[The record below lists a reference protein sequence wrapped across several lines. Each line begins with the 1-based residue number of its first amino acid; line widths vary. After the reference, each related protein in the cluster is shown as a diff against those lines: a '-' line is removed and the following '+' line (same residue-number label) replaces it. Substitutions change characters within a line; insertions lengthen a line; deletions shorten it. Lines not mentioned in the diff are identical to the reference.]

1 MLGVSVEP
9 RETAMIVPALPH
21 APPESVGLIPERLKR
36 LTAAMARQI
45 EEKKAPGLAMLIARN
60 GKIAYR
66 QTIGT
71 LKPSG
76 PPMSEDA
83 IFRIYSMTK
92 PIVSVATIMLVE
104 EGRLLLSEPVAKYL
118 PAFASMTV
126 GVERSGK
133 FERVPTARPITI
145 LDLMR
150 HTSGFTYGFLGTS
163 RIHRLTHEAYIL
175 SQNRSMDEHLADL
188 ARIPLLRQPGDVWEY
203 GHSTDVL
210 GRVVEI
216 VSGMSLGRLLE
227 TRVFQP
233 LGMVDTAFYTPPAKL
248 GRRAEAFPSGLNERD
263 HVDRVDSTEPPQCE
277 FGGTGL
283 VSTMDD
289 YARFC
294 AMLIGGGA
302 LGGERLLSSR
312 AFASMTTDQ
321 LGGAIIGRSPI
332 LEPGHGFG
340 LGFAVRLGL
349 RGAAFGGA
357 GEFRWGG
364 WAGTGFWVSPSD
376 QMFAIFMVQAP
387 EYIYY
392 LREIFRNLAYAALD

>member
-1 MLGVSVEP
+1 M
-9 RETAMIVPALPH
+9 TAPTLPH
-21 APPESVGLIPERLKR
+21 APPESVGLDPTRLKR
-36 LTAAMARQI
+36 LTAFMARQV
-45 EEKKAPGLAMLIARN
+45 EEKKAPGVSMLIARN
-60 GKIAYR
+60 GKIGYR
-66 QTIGT
+66 ATMGA
-71 LKPSG
+71 LKPDG
-76 PPMSEDA
+76 PPMRDDA

-92 PIVSVATIMLVE
+92 PIVSVAALTLVE

-126 GVERSGK
+126 GVERDGK
-133 FERVPTARPITI
+133 FERVPAARPITI

-163 RIHRLTHEAYIL
+163 PVHRLTHEAYIL

-188 ARIPLLRQPGDVWEY
+188 ARLPLLRQPSEVWEY

-210 GRVVEI
+210 GRIVEI
-216 VSGMSLGRLLE
+216 VAGMSLGRLLQE
-227 TRVFQP
+227 RVFQP
-233 LGMVDTAFYTPPAKL
+233 LGMVDTAFYTPPDKL
-248 GRRAEAFPSGLNERD
+248 DRRAEAFPSASNERD
-263 HVDRVDSTEPPQCE
+263 HVDPVNSTEPPLCE

-283 VSTMDD
+283 VSTLDD

-294 AMLIGGGA
+294 AMLIGGRA
-302 LGGERLLSSR
+302 LGSERRLLSPR
-312 AFASMTTDQ
+312 GFASMTTDQ
-321 LGGAIIGRSPI
+321 LGDVIIGRSPM

-349 RGAAFGGA
+349 RGSAFGGA

-364 WAGTGFWVSPSD
+364 WAGTGFWVSPRD

-387 EYIYY
+387 EYIFY
-392 LREIFRNLAYAALD
+392 LREIFRNLAYTALD

>member
-1 MLGVSVEP
+1 M
-9 RETAMIVPALPH
+9 TAPLLPH
-21 APPESVGLIPERLKR
+21 APPESVGLNPERLKR
-36 LTAAMARQI
+36 LSAAMAREI
-45 EEKKAPGLAMLIARN
+45 EEGKAPGLAMLIARN
-60 GKIAYR
+60 GKIAF
-66 QTIGT
+66 QETMGA
-71 LKPSG
+71 LKPGG
-76 PPMSEDA
+76 PPMRDDA

-92 PIVSVATIMLVE
+92 PIVSVATMTLVE

-126 GVERSGK
+126 GVERDGK
-133 FERVPTARPITI
+133 FERVPAARPITI

-163 RIHRLTHEAYIL
+163 PVHRLTHEANFL
-175 SQNRSMDEHLADL
+175 NQSRSMDEHLADL
-188 ARIPLLRQPGDVWEY
+188 ARLPLLRQPGEVWEY

-216 VSGMSLGRLLE
+216 VAGVSLGRLLQE
-227 TRVFQP
+227 RVFQP
-233 LGMVDTAFYTPPAKL
+233 LGMVDTAFYTPPDKL
-248 GRRAEAFPSGLNERD
+248 DRRAEAFPSGLNERD
-263 HVDRVDSTEPPQCE
+263 HVDPVNSTAPPRCE
-277 FGGTGL
+277 FAGTGL
-283 VSTMDD
+283 VSTIND

-294 AMLIGGGA
+294 AMLNGGGA
-302 LGGERLLSSR
+302 LGSERLLSPR
-312 AFASMTTDQ
+312 GFASMTTDQ
-321 LGGAIIGRSPI
+321 LGDVMIGRSPM

-349 RGAAFGGA
+349 RGSAFGGA

-364 WAGTGFWVSPSD
+364 WAGTGFWVSPRD

-387 EYIYY
+387 EYIFY

>member
-1 MLGVSVEP
+1 MT
-9 RETAMIVPALPH
+9 TAALPH
-21 APPESVGLIPERLKR
+21 APPESVGLNPARLKR
-36 LTAAMARQI
+36 LSGFMARQI
-45 EEKKAPGLAMLIARN
+45 EEKKAPGISMLIARS
-60 GKIAYR
+60 GKIGYR
-66 QTIGT
+66 QTIGA
-71 LKPSG
+71 LKPDG
-76 PPMSEDA
+76 PPMRDDA

-92 PIVSVATIMLVE
+92 PIVSVATMMLVE

-133 FERVPTARPITI
+133 FERVAAARPITI

-163 RIHRLTHEAYIL
+163 RVHRLTHDAYIL
-175 SQNRSMDEHLADL
+175 RQDRSMDEHLADL
-188 ARIPLLRQPGDVWEY
+188 AQLPLLRQPGEVWEY

-210 GRVVEI
+210 GRIVEI
-216 VSGMSLGRLLE
+216 VAGVSLGRLLQE
-227 TRVFQP
+227 RVFAP
-233 LGMVDTAFYTPPAKL
+233 LAMVDTAFYTPPDKL
-248 GRRAEAFPSGLNERD
+248 DRRAEAFPSGSSERD
-263 HVDRVDSTEPPQCE
+263 HVDPVSSTESPICE

-283 VSTMDD
+283 VSTMED

-302 LGGERLLSSR
+302 LDGARLLSPR

-321 LGGAIIGRSPI
+321 LGDAIIGRSPM

-357 GEFRWGG
+357 GEYRWGG
-364 WAGTGFWVSPSD
+364 WAGTGFWVSPRD

-387 EYIYY
+387 AYIFY

>member
-1 MLGVSVEP
+1 M
-9 RETAMIVPALPH
+9 TAPALPH
-21 APPESVGLIPERLKR
+21 APPESVGLNPERLER
-36 LTAAMARQI
+36 LSAVMTREI
-45 EEKKAPGLAMLIARN
+45 EEGKAPGLAMLIARN
-60 GKIAYR
+60 GKIAFHE
-66 QTIGT
+66 TIGA
-71 LKPSG
+71 LKPGG
-76 PPMSEDA
+76 PPMREDA

-92 PIVSVATIMLVE
+92 PIVSVATMMLVE

-126 GVERSGK
+126 GVESNEK
-133 FERVPTARPITI
+133 FERVAAARPITI

-163 RIHRLTHEAYIL
+163 RVHRLTHDAWIL

-188 ARIPLLRQPGDVWEY
+188 ARLPLLRQPGEVWEY

-210 GRVVEI
+210 GRIVEI
-216 VSGMSLGRLLE
+216 VSGMSLGRLLQE
-227 TRVFQP
+227 RVFAP
-233 LGMVDTAFYTPPAKL
+233 LGMVDTAFYTPADKL
-248 GRRAEAFPSGLNERD
+248 ERRAEAFPSGLNERD
-263 HVDRVDSTEPPQCE
+263 HVDPVNSTEPPPCE

-283 VSTMDD
+283 VSTMND

-302 LGGERLLSSR
+302 LGGERLLSPR

-321 LGGAIIGRSPI
+321 LGDAIVGRSPL

-357 GEFRWGG
+357 GEYRWGG
-364 WAGTGFWVSPSD
+364 WAGTGFWVSPRD

-387 EYIYY
+387 AYIFY

>member
-1 MLGVSVEP
+1 MNAP
-9 RETAMIVPALPH
+9 HLPH
-21 APPESVGLIPERLKR
+21 APPESIGLDPERLKR
-36 LTAAMARQI
+36 LSAAMAREI
-45 EEKKAPGLAMLIARN
+45 EEGKAPGLAMLIARN
-60 GKIAYR
+60 GKIAFR
-66 QTIGT
+66 QTIGA
-71 LKPSG
+71 LKPGG
-76 PPMSEDA
+76 PPMRDDA

-92 PIVSVATIMLVE
+92 PIVSVATMTLVE
-104 EGRLLLSEPVAKYL
+104 EGRLLLAEPVAKYL

-126 GVERSGK
+126 GVERNGK
-133 FERVPTARPITI
+133 FERVPAARPITI

-163 RIHRLTHEAYIL
+163 RVHRLTHEAYIL

-188 ARIPLLRQPGDVWEY
+188 AQLPLLRQPGEVWEY

-210 GRVVEI
+210 GRIVEI
-216 VSGMSLGRLLE
+216 VAGMSLGRLLE

-233 LGMVDTAFYTPPAKL
+233 LGMVDTAFYTPPEKL
-248 GRRAEAFPSGLNERD
+248 DRRAEAFPSGLNERD
-263 HVDRVDSTEPPQCE
+263 HVDQVDGTEPPRCE

-294 AMLIGGGA
+294 AMLVGGGA
-302 LGGERLLSSR
+302 PLLSPR
-312 AFASMTTDQ
+312 GFASMTSDQ
-321 LGGAIIGRSPI
+321 LGDVIIGRSPL

-364 WAGTGFWVSPSD
+364 WAGTGFWVSPRD
-376 QMFAIFMVQAP
+376 QMYAILMVQAP
-387 EYIYY
+387 EFIFY

>member
-1 MLGVSVEP
+1 
-9 RETAMIVPALPH
+9 
-21 APPESVGLIPERLKR
+21 
-36 LTAAMARQI
+36 
-45 EEKKAPGLAMLIARN
+45 
-60 GKIAYR
+60 
-66 QTIGT
+66 
-71 LKPSG
+71 
-76 PPMSEDA
+76 
-83 IFRIYSMTK
+83 MT
-92 PIVSVATIMLVE
+92 LVE
-104 EGRLLLSEPVAKYL
+104 EGRLLLAEPVAKYL

-126 GVERSGK
+126 GVERNGK
-133 FERVPTARPITI
+133 FERVPAARPITI

-163 RIHRLTHEAYIL
+163 RVHRLTHEAYIL

-188 ARIPLLRQPGDVWEY
+188 AQLPLLRQPGEVWEY

-210 GRVVEI
+210 GRIVEI
-216 VSGMSLGRLLE
+216 VAGMSLGRLLE

-233 LGMVDTAFYTPPAKL
+233 LGMVDTAFYTPPEKL
-248 GRRAEAFPSGLNERD
+248 DRRAEAFPSGLNERD
-263 HVDRVDSTEPPQCE
+263 YVDRVDGTEPPRCE

-294 AMLIGGGA
+294 AMLVGGGA
-302 LGGERLLSSR
+302 PLLSPR
-312 AFASMTTDQ
+312 GLASMISDQ
-321 LGGAIIGRSPI
+321 LGDVIIGRSPL

-364 WAGTGFWVSPSD
+364 WAGTGFWVSPRD
-376 QMFAIFMVQAP
+376 QMYAIFMVQAP
-387 EYIYY
+387 EFIFY

>member
-1 MLGVSVEP
+1 M
-9 RETAMIVPALPH
+9 TAPTLPH
-21 APPESVGLIPERLKR
+21 APPESVGLDPTRLKR
-36 LTAAMARQI
+36 LTAFMARQV
-45 EEKKAPGLAMLIARN
+45 EEKRARGLGMLIARN
-60 GKIAYR
+60 GKIAFKEIR
-66 QTIGT
+66 GA
-71 LKPSG
+71 LRPGG
-76 PPMSEDA
+76 PPMRDDA

-92 PIVSVATIMLVE
+92 PIVSVAALTLVE

-126 GVERSGK
+126 GVERDGK
-133 FERVPTARPITI
+133 FERVPAARPIPI

-163 RIHRLTHEAYIL
+163 AVHRLTHEAYIL
-175 SQNRSMDEHLADL
+175 SQDRSMDEHLADL
-188 ARIPLLRQPGDVWEY
+188 ARLPLLRQPGEVWEY

-210 GRVVEI
+210 GRIVEI
-216 VSGMSLGRLLE
+216 VAGMSLGRLLE

-233 LGMVDTAFYTPPAKL
+233 LGMVDKAFYTPPEKL
-248 GRRAEAFPSGLNERD
+248 DRRAEAFPSGLSERD
-263 HVDRVDSTEPPQCE
+263 HVDPVNSTEPPRCE

-283 VSTMDD
+283 VSTIDD

-294 AMLIGGGA
+294 AMLLGGGA
-302 LGGERLLSSR
+302 LAGERLLSPR
-312 AFASMTTDQ
+312 AFASMTSDQ
-321 LGGAIIGRSPI
+321 LGEVIIGRSPL

-349 RGAAFGGA
+349 RGAAFGGS

-364 WAGTGFWVSPSD
+364 WAGTGFWVSPRD

-387 EYIYY
+387 EFFFY
-392 LREIFRNLAYAALD
+392 LREIFRNLPYAALD